1 MDQVYEQIAP
11 RRKGPK
17 EITTQMMIYSF
28 GALAVAVCCFLLLA
42 FLQYAT
48 LFLFVLIGVIIGI
61 FVLAGRQ
68 NVEFEYIFISGTVH
82 IDKVVNH
89 KYRKRLTTFHCSSV
103 QSIFTYDPQENL
115 PQGKQIHLCITG
127 EESFVVDS
135 GKEYIIF
142 SPNERMMGLIKD
154 AIPRYMQNEVFKRH

>member
-17 EITTQMMIYSF
+17 EITTQLMIYSF
-28 GALAVAVCCFLLLA
+28 GSLAVAICCFLLLA

-48 LFLFVLIGVIIGI
+48 LFLFIMIGVIIGI

-68 NVEFEYIFISGTVH
+68 NVEFEYIFVGGTVH

-103 QSIFTYDPQENL
+103 RSITPYHANEPL
-115 PQGKQIHLCITG
+115 PQGKQKHLCITG
-127 EESFVVDS
+127 EDSFLVDS